1 MSHTLSLE
9 YPENLPDALHMSR
22 AEFEQEARLAMAA
35 KLFETGKLTSGQA
48 ARLVGMARVAFLSE
62 LGRLGVSAI
71 QVSRKSWRRTLPLPR
86 LPPVIIL
93 NRSPVLQLT
102 AGLGSLDV
110 LPTLYSPVLVPA
122 EVLRELESGATLD
135 DAAV

>member
-35 KLFETGKLTSGQA
+35 KLFETGKLSSGQA

-71 QVSRKSWRRTLPLPR
+71 QIEPDELAQDLAAAEAA
-86 LPPVIIL
+86 
-93 NRSPVLQLT
+93 
-102 AGLGSLDV
+102 AGDH
-110 LPTLYSPVLVPA
+110 PQQ
-122 EVLRELESGATLD
+122 
-135 DAAV
+135 

>member
-9 YPENLPDALHMSR
+9 YLENLPDALHMSR

-71 QVSRKSWRRTLPLPR
+71 QVE
-86 LPPVIIL
+86 
-93 NRSPVLQLT
+93 
-102 AGLGSLDV
+102 AD
-110 LPTLYSPVLVPA
+110 
-122 EVLRELESGATLD
+122 ELAQDL
-135 DAAV
+135 AAVEAAAGDHRQRASNVRPRDHAGWPCAD